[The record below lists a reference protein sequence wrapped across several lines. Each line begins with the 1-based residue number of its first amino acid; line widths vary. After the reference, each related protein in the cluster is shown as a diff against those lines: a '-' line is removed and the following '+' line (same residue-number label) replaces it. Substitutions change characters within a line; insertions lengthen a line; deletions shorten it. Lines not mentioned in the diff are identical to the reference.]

1 MTSKRN
7 KNIKERKNNNNK
19 MNIIYVNKK
28 RKEEAGITLVAM
40 AVTIVVLMMIAI
52 PCIVNIKTVSETDKF
67 TKLKNDITVLKESIS
82 QVYASDDTS
91 KIGPKYTGDKSF
103 LNIYQGEKNVTK
115 TSKDIVK
122 NPNDNDNYYVI
133 NVSKLKRKLG
143 SKEYGIGLVDLN
155 YGDNN
160 YSIDTTLKELN
171 TTDVYIINEK
181 SRTIYY
187 TAGVNY
193 TSSASKK
200 QYVYYR
206 LPEDFTKISQKNIN
220 HVNEPVLKKGMTPI
234 KYVKNSGD
242 TKQSIVATSQDDSDW
257 YNYEEKRWAN
267 ARTEDGSIWVWIPR
281 FAYRINKTEQTTD
294 VVFVSGLTNNYYD
307 ENGKEYVAKRCKT
320 KDDIIDTTT
329 GYTLHPAFTNES
341 SIDYR
346 NGGWD
351 SELYGIWVAKF
362 EAAYATKDDDSNTKA
377 NVSASKYNVSCGEY
391 YTQNTVWTSAKIA
404 TESARNH
411 VDGIYGETKTTI
423 KYPTFQGSS
432 YSVNYI
438 NINDAYNVCR
448 KITTT
453 GNIYGLGS
461 DADSHLMKNSEWGA
475 VAYFSKSKYGIEKND
490 IAVNTKNFANN
501 NGTYVYAATGYNNQG
516 KTWDDSSI
524 TSGNW
529 ASTTGNI
536 YGIYDISGG
545 AAERTS
551 AYIYNTLGDAVRRS
565 YAASATVGGATS
577 TKYATVYPSNET
589 STTNTDDL
597 RSQANYEAD
606 TKIYGDAIKETSTQ
620 GTGMTSWYSGHSSY
634 PRGETPFMSRGGTFG
649 DGKAAGFFYF
659 FRHIDNGVAGV
670 YVSNSIDGFR
680 AVLV

>member
-7 KNIKERKNNNNK
+7 KNIKEEKSNNNK
-19 MNIIYVNKK
+19 KNVIYVNKK
-28 RKEEAGITLVAM
+28 RKKEAGITLVAM

-82 QVYASDDTS
+82 QVYDSDDTS

-133 NVSKLKRKLG
+133 NVRKLKKKL
-143 SKEYGIGLVDLN
+143 SEYGIGLVDLN

-160 YSIDTTLKELN
+160 YGIDTTLKELN

-187 TAGVNY
+187 TAGVDY
-193 TSSASKK
+193 TSGASKK

-234 KYVKNSGD
+234 KYVNNSRD
-242 TKQSIVATSQDDSDW
+242 TKQSIVATSQDDPDW
-257 YNYEEKRWAN
+257 YNYEEKKWAN

-281 FAYRINKTEQTTD
+281 FAYKINKTEQTTD

-362 EAAYATKDDDSNTKA
+362 EAAYATKDDDSNLKA

-391 YTQNTVWTSAKIA
+391 YTQNTVWTSDKIA

-551 AYIYNTLGDAVRRS
+551 AYIYNTLGDAVRKS

-589 STTNTDDL
+589 SITNTDDL
-597 RSQANYEAD
+597 RSQANYEAN

-670 YVSNSIDGFR
+670 YVCNSIDGFR

>member
-1 MTSKRN
+1 M
-7 KNIKERKNNNNK
+7 
-19 MNIIYVNKK
+19 
-28 RKEEAGITLVAM
+28 
-40 AVTIVVLMMIAI
+40 
-52 PCIVNIKTVSETDKF
+52 
-67 TKLKNDITVLKESIS
+67 
-82 QVYASDDTS
+82 
-91 KIGPKYTGDKSF
+91 
-103 LNIYQGEKNVTK
+103 
-115 TSKDIVK
+115 
-122 NPNDNDNYYVI
+122 
-133 NVSKLKRKLG
+133 
-143 SKEYGIGLVDLN
+143 VDLN
-155 YGDNN
+155 YGENN
-160 YSIDTTLKELN
+160 YGISTTLTELN

-187 TAGVNY
+187 TSGVNY
-193 TSSASKK
+193 TSGASGK

-234 KYVKNSGD
+234 KYTKNDGD
-242 TKQSIVATSQDDSDW
+242 KKQKIVETTKDDPDW
-257 YNYEEKRWAN
+257 YNYEEKKWAN
-267 ARTEDGSIWVWIPR
+267 ARTEDGTILVWIPR
-281 FAYRINKTEQTTD
+281 LAYRINKTEQTTD

-362 EAAYATKDDDSNTKA
+362 EAAYATKDDDSNIKA
-377 NVSASKYNVSCGEY
+377 NVPASKYNVSCGEY
-391 YTQNTVWTSAKIA
+391 YTQTTVWTSEKLA

-411 VDGIYGETKTTI
+411 VDGIYGETETTI

-438 NINDAYNVCR
+438 NINDAYNVSR
-448 KITTT
+448 KISAS

-461 DADSHLMKNSEWGA
+461 DTDSHLMKNSEWGA
-475 VAYFSKSKYGIEKND
+475 VAYLSKSQYGLEKID
-490 IAVNTKNFANN
+490 IDVNTKNFANS
-501 NGTYVYAATGYNNQG
+501 GAYAYVGTGYNSEG
-516 KTWDDSSI
+516 KTWDDASI
-524 TSGNW
+524 ASGKW
-529 ASTTGNI
+529 PTTTGNI
-536 YGIYDISGG
+536 YGIYDMSGG

-551 AYIYNTLGDAVRRS
+551 AYIYNLLGASVRNS
-565 YAASATVGGATS
+565 YAASATAGGATS

-589 STTNTDDL
+589 SATNTDDL
-597 RSQANYEAD
+597 RSQANYEAN

-620 GTGMTSWYSGHSSY
+620 GTGKTSWYSEHSSY
-634 PRGETPFMSRGGTFG
+634 PRGEIPFMSRGGTFG
-649 DGKAAGFFYF
+649 DGEAAGFFYF